1 MPYQS
6 NMTAKEQNQE
16 QVQCKKQMEHLLNH
30 HGYFLI
36 RRIGQGRTGAVWLV
50 FHQATGALR
59 AAKAIFAASQKV
71 ALLRAWASM
80 EHSGLV
86 KIYDLLQEQEM
97 CCFIMEYLEGE
108 SLKEHVCIHNFLILF
123 HLY

>member
-50 FHQATGALR
+50 FHRCFAGGKSHLCSFTESSSSTGMGKYGAFRTCENL
-59 AAKAIFAASQKV
+59 
-71 ALLRAWASM
+71 
-80 EHSGLV
+80 
-86 KIYDLLQEQEM
+86 
-97 CCFIMEYLEGE
+97 
-108 SLKEHVCIHNFLILF
+108 
-123 HLY
+123 